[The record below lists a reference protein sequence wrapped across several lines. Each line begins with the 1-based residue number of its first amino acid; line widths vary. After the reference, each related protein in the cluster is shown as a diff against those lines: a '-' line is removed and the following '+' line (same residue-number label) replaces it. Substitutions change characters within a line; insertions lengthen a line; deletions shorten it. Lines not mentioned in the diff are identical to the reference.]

1 MMKNKTIKKYN
12 KNIIY
17 LILAT
22 ISFFIYLNTFYNF
35 INDDFIFKYLII
47 RLILVFWLFYY
58 FMGLTFTVLIHP
70 IVLLIKILKKKYRT
84 NEIKLYI
91 VLFIWSIT
99 IAIVYIYFIYAATAY
114 NRSVYAHRLYLLC

>member
-1 MMKNKTIKKYN
+1 MKNKIIKKSH

-22 ISFFIYLNTFYNF
+22 ISFFIYLNHYCYNF

-47 RLILVFWLFYY
+47 RLILAFWLFYY
-58 FMGLTFTVLIHP
+58 LMGFTFTILIHP
-70 IVLLIKILKKKYRT
+70 IVLLVKILKKKYKA

-91 VLFIWSIT
+91 ILFIWSIT
-99 IAIVYIYFIYAATAY
+99 IAIAYIYFIFGKGFIMTA
-114 NRSVYAHRLYLLC
+114 